1 MKKEVKVPSLG
12 ESITE
17 ATVSNILKTSGSY
30 VDMDEEII
38 ELETDKVNQ
47 TINAPE
53 SGVLTV
59 NVKVDDV
66 VKVGQVLGEIDTE
79 AKGPKKEEQPKEE
92 KPKEKPEKK
101 VQTGTKIRET
111 EEDFLQSIDIEQKE
125 EAKEEKL
132 VEPKKESKNEK
143 RTRMSKLRR
152 VISQKLVEAKNQTAM
167 LTTFNE
173 VDMKEIIDFRKN
185 EQESFQ
191 KKHGVKLGFMSF
203 FIKAVV
209 KALEQYPEINGYI
222 DGEEIV
228 IRNYY
233 NIGVAVGTE
242 KGLMVPVINDCDK
255 KSFAELEKE
264 LKVFAEKA
272 REGSL
277 SIDSLQG
284 GGFTISNGGV
294 YGSMLST
301 PILNPPQS
309 GILGMHAI
317 QKRAVVIEDEI
328 VIRPMMYL
336 ALSYDH
342 RIVDGKEAI
351 GFLVQMKNYLEDPI
365 RQLVDS

>member
-30 VDMDEEII
+30 VEMDEEII

-92 KPKEKPEKK
+92 VKREKPKEEPEKK
-101 VQTGTKIRET
+101 LQSGAKIRET
-111 EEDFLQSIDIEQKE
+111 EEDFLQSIGSEQKE
-125 EAKEEKL
+125 EAKEKP
-132 VEPKKESKNEK
+132 VEQKKESKNEK

-152 VISQKLVEAKNQTAM
+152 VIAQKLVEVKNQTAM

-203 FIKAVV
+203 FIKAAV

-222 DGEEIV
+222 EGEEIV
-228 IRNYY
+228 VRKYY

-255 KSFAELEKE
+255 KSFAEIEKE
-264 LKVFAEKA
+264 LKV
-272 REGSL
+272 
-277 SIDSLQG
+277 
-284 GGFTISNGGV
+284 
-294 YGSMLST
+294 
-301 PILNPPQS
+301 
-309 GILGMHAI
+309 
-317 QKRAVVIEDEI
+317 
-328 VIRPMMYL
+328 
-336 ALSYDH
+336 
-342 RIVDGKEAI
+342 
-351 GFLVQMKNYLEDPI
+351 
-365 RQLVDS
+365 